1 MTSEKSQAITSQN
14 TDKKSL
20 QILAMTGMQDM
31 ATVAMAIRLGM
42 GALFIAGGWNKLS
55 KLLFP
60 GSSEQL
66 VASYTSTTGYI
77 NEFFMVWLFGP
88 GSILT
93 PWAFLTTL
101 STFELI
107 TGIMLVAGLLVRPVA
122 LIYAFLLWSFVIALP
137 VVTTNGIDPGV
148 KTYMAPA
155 ILVQMRD
162 VALSGMMFALYGLG
176 SGHNALDR
184 RLFGD
189 VALKSVMDWETA
201 GVLLRLSLASVFI
214 VGGAFAGMPNIKSF
228 LEPGFILVAI
238 GVAMLWGGTVSRYA
252 AIAACVV
259 LIIYMFNKIGFSK
272 GLVGSL
278 NAIKREIALFAVAVV
293 ISMRGSGV
301 LWGVPDV
308 WQRMLSGIQAAK
320 QNAARTPDISGQST

>member
-1 MTSEKSQAITSQN
+1 MTTEKYQELTSEN
-14 TDKKSL
+14 TGRNAL
-20 QILAMTGMQDM
+20 QLGIQDLAT
-31 ATVAMAIRLGM
+31 AAMIIRLGM

-77 NEFFMVWLFGP
+77 NEFFMVWLFSP

-101 STFELI
+101 SAFELI
-107 TGIMLVAGLLVRPVA
+107 TGIMLVAGLLVRPIA
-122 LIYAFLLWSFVIALP
+122 LVYAFLLWSFVIALP
-137 VVTTNGIDPGV
+137 VVTTNGVDPGV

-162 VALSGMMFALYGLG
+162 VALSGMMFVLYGLG
-176 SGHNALDR
+176 SGRIALDR
-184 RLFGD
+184 QLFGD
-189 VALKSVMDWETA
+189 AAQRPVMDWEAA
-201 GVLLRLSLASVFI
+201 GVLLRLSLASVFL

-228 LEPGFILVAI
+228 LEPSFILVAV

-252 AIAACVV
+252 AVAACAV
-259 LIIYMFNKIGFSK
+259 LLVYMFNKIGFSK
-272 GLVGSL
+272 GLVANL
-278 NAIKREIALFAVAVV
+278 NAVKREIALFAVALV

-301 LWGVPDV
+301 LWGVWDI
-308 WQRMLSGIQAAK
+308 WQRMRSGILATRK
-320 QNAARTPDISGQST
+320 NAVRAPDISGQST

>member
-1 MTSEKSQAITSQN
+1 MKSDKSQTVTLSGDRWDN
-14 TDKKSL
+14 RPKTW
-20 QILAMTGMQDM
+20 TNMQDL

-77 NEFFMVWLFGP
+77 NEFFMVWMFGSE
-88 GSILT
+88 SILT

-101 STFELI
+101 SAFELI
-107 TGIMLVAGLLVRPVA
+107 TGIMLVAGLLVRPIA

-137 VVTTNGIDPGV
+137 VVTTNGVDPGV

-176 SGHNALDR
+176 SGHASLDR

-189 VALKSVMDWETA
+189 AALKPLIEWETA
-201 GVLLRLSLASVFI
+201 GVLLRLSLASVFL

-228 LEPGFILVAI
+228 LEPGVILVAI
-238 GVAMLWGGTVSRYA
+238 GAALLWGGSISRYA
-252 AIAACVV
+252 AMAACAV
-259 LIIYMFNKIGFSK
+259 LLIYIFNKIGVSK
-272 GLVGSL
+272 GLIGSL
-278 NAIKREIALFAVAVV
+278 NAVKREIAIFAVALV
-293 ISMRGSGV
+293 ISLRGSGM
-301 LWGVPDV
+301 LWSIPDV
-308 WQRMLSGIQAAK
+308 WQRIRSGMHAAQENMTK
-320 QNAARTPDISGQST
+320 TPKASGQST